1 MRCSGV
7 NGCKE
12 RMTASLPV
20 EKRRKNQ
27 EVMTKG
33 KVKTGRRK
41 VSRMGERAEWRI
53 TVTKTANRW
62 RGRDLGGRWSMTLI
76 S

>member
-1 MRCSGV
+1 
-7 NGCKE
+7 
-12 RMTASLPV
+12 MTVSLPV
-20 EKRRKNQ
+20 GKRRKSQ
-27 EVMTKG
+27 EVRTKG
-33 KVKTGRRK
+33 RVKTGRWK
-41 VSRMGERAEWRI
+41 VSRMGERAEWRT